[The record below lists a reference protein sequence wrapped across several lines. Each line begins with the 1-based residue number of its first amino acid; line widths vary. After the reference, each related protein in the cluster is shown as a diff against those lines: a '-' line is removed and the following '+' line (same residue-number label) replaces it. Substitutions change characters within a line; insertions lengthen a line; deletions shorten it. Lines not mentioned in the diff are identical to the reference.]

1 MASAPPLPTELHKV
15 VIVLN
20 GSARKLKGTTKRKMA
35 AYYKYLK
42 ELKALVKKH
51 GARVVS
57 KEIHLK
63 QTHINQRKKKMRKD
77 ARAGR

>member
-20 GSARKLKGTTKRKMA
+20 GSSRKLQGNTKRKMA
-35 AYYKYLK
+35 SYYKYLR
-42 ELKALVKKH
+42 ELKALAKKH

-63 QTHINQRKKKMRKD
+63 QTKIDQRKKEMRKK
-77 ARAGR
+77 ARAGE